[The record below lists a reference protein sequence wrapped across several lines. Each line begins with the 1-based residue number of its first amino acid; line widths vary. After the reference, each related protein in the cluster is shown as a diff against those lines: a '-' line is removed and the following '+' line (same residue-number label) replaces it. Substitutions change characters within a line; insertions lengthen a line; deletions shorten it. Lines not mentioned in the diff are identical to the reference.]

1 MEEKSRQIFGNRMP
15 DGVYRKACK
24 SKKKFVKKFG
34 DDSSADYPVQLS
46 ENAHIGQE
54 LGVVDVLLGDA
65 AAPGAPKEKAGFDKE
80 KGIIVGNIRMGFGHY
95 RISMAIASAEI
106 STEVTCRAP
115 AAAAFSPNEPVWVKQ
130 SSTRLPRA
138 IRRMARRLYF
148 WSRKNPV
155 FCPFTTSTK

>member
-1 MEEKSRQIFGNRMP
+1 MP

-80 KGIIVGNIRMGFGHY
+80 KGI
-95 RISMAIASAEI
+95 SWEI
-106 STEVTCRAP
+106 SAWGSDITA
-115 AAAAFSPNEPVWVKQ
+115 SPWQ
-130 SSTRLPRA
+130 SHPRHTP
-138 IRRMARRLYF
+138 
-148 WSRKNPV
+148 WGPH
-155 FCPFTTSTK
+155 PTGWT